1 MLPGPSSWSGLCG
14 ATLATRWPVEV
25 WMQRLSLPG
34 AWPQSA
40 WLAGCPA
47 VSCCLSPRRGLGGR
61 ALLGGDCGGESVPWG
76 QLDASSASW
85 PTAWMLQTWWA
96 ARSPNGGFQGRGLE
110 LGMGSDSGKLV
121 CDGAGSSVAAG
132 PPLASVN
139 LRGPLS
145 VTTVSSCPHSSQ
157 SVPWPGRLAPAA
169 PLPVRHAGTV
179 ASLPLPDPQMGRPK
193 PL

>member
-1 MLPGPSSWSGLCG
+1 MLPGPSSWSGPSGGGLG
-14 ATLATRWPVEV
+14 HQMTSGGPDAEAEPAGGPAPV
-25 WMQRLSLPG
+25 
-34 AWPQSA
+34 

-47 VSCCLSPRRGLGGR
+47 VSCCLSPRRGLGGQAR
-61 ALLGGDCGGESVPWG
+61 LSGDCGRVSAPQG
-76 QLDASSASW
+76 QLAASSASW

-110 LGMGSDSGKLV
+110 LGMGSGSGKWV
-121 CDGAGSSVAAG
+121 CDGAGSLVAGG

-145 VTTVSSCPHSSQ
+145 ITTVTSCPHSSQ
-157 SVPWPGRLAPAA
+157 SVPWPGRPAHEG

-179 ASLPLPDPQMGRPK
+179 ASLPLPDP
-193 PL
+193 